1 MTSLP
6 IPESF
11 QRYTDYLPL
20 FLLSLAISFALTP
33 VIGYLARKLDIV
45 GKPPSMRD
53 GTKPS
58 DYRHLEKQPT
68 PLLGGVTV
76 LIPLIVL
83 ILIHTRPSP
92 SIIYF
97 ISAIIVLLIGG
108 IIDDKYEVSFKFQL
122 FYQIL
127 AALIILI
134 SPINLTFINN
144 PVNGTIP
151 LDFSTFN
158 SSIFG
163 LPIEVV
169 FPGDII
175 FLGWIL
181 ICINAIKWV
190 GGTDGLMEGNSLITS
205 FILFILSIRFLESDT
220 ATIAIIFSGLLSG
233 FLFFNFYPAKIRSGS
248 PGKSSYG
255 FILAVLSVICGAKIV
270 TAIIILMLP
279 LIDFAWVIIRRILI
293 YRPKKVTSIL
303 TISDQTH
310 LHHRL
315 LQLGFSEPK
324 VALIEYSATAILGTI
339 ALAFTGAMNAFAM
352 ISSLIV
358 IVGVITLIHTLVK
371 KNKERPAQEKD
382 DGETPESKYS
392 Y

>member
-1 MTSLP
+1 MISIP
-6 IPESF
+6 IPENY
-11 QRYTDYLPL
+11 QRYADYAPL
-20 FLLSLAISFALTP
+20 FFLSLSISFILTP
-33 VIGYLARKLDIV
+33 IIGFIARKLNIV
-45 GKPPSMRD
+45 GKPPSMRA

-68 PLLGGVTV
+68 PLLGGIAV
-76 LIPLIVL
+76 LLPFIFL
-83 ILIHTRPSP
+83 ILIHTQPSP

-97 ISAIIVLLIGG
+97 LASISILLVGG

-144 PVNGTIP
+144 PVNGNVP
-151 LDFSTFN
+151 LDFTTFN
-158 SSIFG
+158 GSLLG
-163 LPIEVV
+163 LPVDIV

-175 FLGWIL
+175 LLGWIL
-181 ICINAIKWV
+181 TCMNAVKWV
-190 GGTDGLMEGNSLITS
+190 GGTDGLMEGNSLIAS
-205 FILFILSIRFLESDT
+205 FILFILSIRFLAFDT
-220 ATIAIIFSGLLSG
+220 ATIAIIFSGLICG

-255 FILAVLSVICGAKIV
+255 FILAVLSVLGGAKIA

-279 LIDFAWVIIRRILI
+279 LIDFAWVVIRRILI
-293 YRPKKVTSIL
+293 HRPKKISSIL
-303 TISDQTH
+303 AISDQTH
-310 LHHRL
+310 LHHKL

-324 VALIEYSATAILGTI
+324 VAFIEYSATVILGII
-339 ALAFTGAMNAFAM
+339 ALAFTGAMNAFATL
-352 ISSLIV
+352 SALILV
-358 IVGVITLIHTLVK
+358 IGIIALIHALVTRR
-371 KNKERPAQEKD
+371 KENPPQEKED
-382 DGETPESKYS
+382 TETPESKYS